1 MSTAS
6 VSRSPAPFDTA
17 PAGRRA
23 AARGEDGRDFV
34 LPAEEPARRTAPT
47 APSAR
52 PDTARARPPERTGW
66 TGEAPAA
73 NEHAAG
79 PEDQAVATPAVAA
92 QPAAAAT
99 PAKAPGEIVAAPT
112 AEMAA
117 ETKVTPASGTAAQE
131 TQAAALPA
139 AIVLPVPVQ
148 GTVLPA
154 SPVAA
159 EAKPKSDKPGEKTAV
174 AGEEAPEALAAVPAQ
189 LAGVADATL
198 ALVAPVQ
205 TTAPVAGEATQTAP
219 AAGGSGVQPGP
230 AQPAGPSILHAAG
243 HPKAAGEIAVA
254 TPDAGEAQTEAAPAG
269 KVRAPE
275 AGQDTKAATAGQAT
289 EATQAGTS
297 QPSAAPVVPPPV
309 QAQPP
314 VLPAG
319 LAAPEVHRPEKHLP
333 EGDAKAAAETSEALR
348 RATAAA
354 DAGRPTPAHLVPIE
368 IGARAL
374 AGNRRFDIRLDPAEL
389 GRVDVRLEISED
401 GGVSAKL
408 TVDRVETLH
417 LLQRDARTLERAFEQ
432 AGLKPSEGGVQMGLR
447 DPSDQTGSRQQGRP
461 DEQPRPQ
468 RAWVETSDDVAA
480 VTQAIRPHAMTR
492 LGGVDLSI

>member
-6 VSRSPAPFDTA
+6 VSRSAAPFDTA

-47 APSAR
+47 APSVR
-52 PDTARARPPERTGW
+52 PEPARARPPERTGR

-73 NEHAAG
+73 NEQAAG
-79 PEDQAVATPAVAA
+79 PEGQEAATPAVAA

-117 ETKVTPASGTAAQE
+117 ETKVTPASGTPAQE

-154 SPVAA
+154 SPGAA
-159 EAKPKSDKPGEKTAV
+159 EAKSDKPGEKTAV
-174 AGEEAPEALAAVPAQ
+174 SGEEAPEAQAAAPAQ

-205 TTAPVAGEATQTAP
+205 TTAPVAGEATQPAP
-219 AAGGSGVQPGP
+219 TAGGSGVQPGP

-243 HPKAAGEIAVA
+243 LPKAAGEAAVA
-254 TPDAGEAQTEAAPAG
+254 TPDAGEAQAEAAPAG

-289 EATQAGTS
+289 EATQAGPS

-319 LAAPEVHRPEKHLP
+319 LAAPEGHRPEKHLP